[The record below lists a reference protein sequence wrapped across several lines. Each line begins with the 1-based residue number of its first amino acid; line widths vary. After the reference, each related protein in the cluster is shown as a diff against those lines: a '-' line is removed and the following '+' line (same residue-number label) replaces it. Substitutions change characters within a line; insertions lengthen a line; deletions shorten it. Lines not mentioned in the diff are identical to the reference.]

1 MKKIM
6 GTGACLVGCLFV
18 FWMGPSFAVADPPSP
33 PLDASELTS
42 VTISVGSAYGSASGS
57 STGIITQD
65 SLHEENVQS
74 MTSLLSSLNANT
86 GIVNLNQ
93 ASGDLNN
100 QGNVRAIFFSTDP
113 SSAVSLLQL
122 ERSVEIS
129 NNQIYSSGAIKQD
142 LIQGS
147 LQYNL
152 GIIGINQA
160 AGSLNSQTN
169 TLALAIG
176 GLVTLT
182 DKELG
187 SVSAS
192 NTLQDTS
199 GSRED
204 IIRDSFAGSHGIFQ
218 VNQSAGDLNVLG
230 NALALSFREINV
242 R

>member
-1 MKKIM
+1 MMRTRWSIGLVFLFLGLAWVEM
-6 GTGACLVGCLFV
+6 GFARSEMDPAELD
-18 FWMGPSFAVADPPSP
+18 SFTTTAG
-33 PLDASELTS
+33 S
-42 VTISVGSAYGSASGS
+42 VYGSASGS
-57 STGIITQD
+57 STGILTGN
-65 SLHEENVQS
+65 SLQEANVQS
-74 MTSLLSSLNANT
+74 NTEFLSSGNQNT
-86 GIVNLNQ
+86 GLINLNQ
-93 ASGDLNN
+93 ASGNLNN
-100 QGNVRAIFFSTDP
+100 QANLRAIFLSTDP
-113 SSAVSLLQL
+113 SSVVTLLQL
-122 ERSVEIS
+122 GGSVEVS
-129 NNQIYSSGAIKQD
+129 HNQISSSGAMKQD
-142 LIQGS
+142 VIQGS
-147 LQYNL
+147 FQDNL
-152 GIIGINQA
+152 GVIGINQA

-176 GLVTLT
+176 GLVTLS
-182 DKELG
+182 DNELG

>member
-1 MKKIM
+1 MKR
-6 GTGACLVGCLFV
+6 GACLLGGLFL
-18 FWMGPSFAVADPPSP
+18 FWIGVAQAVPPSP
-33 PLDASELTS
+33 PLDSSELSS
-42 VTISVGSAYGSASGS
+42 VVIPVGSAYGSASGS

-74 MTSLLSSLNANT
+74 TTSLLSSVNENT
-86 GIVNLNQ
+86 GIINLNQ
-93 ASGDLNN
+93 ASGNLNN
-100 QGNVRAIFFSTDP
+100 QANLRAIFLSTDP
-113 SSAVSLLQL
+113 SSAVTLLEL
-122 ERSVEIS
+122 GRSVEIS

-152 GIIGINQA
+152 GIIGINQS

-204 IIRDSFAGSHGIFQ
+204 IIRDSFVGSHGIFQ
-218 VNQSAGDLNVLG
+218 INQSAGDLNVLG
-230 NALALSFREINV
+230 NALGFSFREITL